1 MSSKPSKLSGF
12 FALALVVSAGPL
24 LGGCAST
31 TVDESTF
38 FVDPSR
44 YALYDCKTLAAYR
57 VSYGKRAEE
66 LRGLMVKAES
76 GVAGPIV
83 AEMAYRPDYLTNQA
97 QLKSLEAMWRQNRCD
112 SANQAS
118 DPSFARPSPGTEPVA
133 GRSKSSVY

>member
-1 MSSKPSKLSGF
+1 MLC
-12 FALALVVSAGPL
+12 
-24 LGGCAST
+24 GCAGAPL
-31 TVDESTF
+31 DESTF

-57 VSYGKRAEE
+57 LSYGKRAEE

-76 GVAGPIV
+76 GAAGSIV
-83 AEMAYRPDYLTNQA
+83 AEVAYRPDYVSAQA
-97 QLKSLEAMWRQNRCD
+97 QLKSVEAMWRQNRCD